1 MQLANP
7 ITVGDQT
14 FDRLTINLAVSTQ
27 ASAAGDD
34 MSVVIRAVPT
44 GIAADGSAVTL
55 DAHAASMLRGRLSE
69 MRGEEESGAA
79 ASLMSAIQQFIAAQ
93 GW

>member
-14 FDRLTINLAVSTQ
+14 YDRLTINLAVSTQ
-27 ASAAGDD
+27 ATAAGDD
-34 MSVVIRAVPT
+34 MSIVIRAVPT
-44 GIAADGSAVTL
+44 GIAADGSTVTL
-55 DAHAASMLRGRLSE
+55 GAQAASILRGRLSE
-69 MRGEEESGAA
+69 MRSEDESAA
-79 ASLMSAIQQFIAAQ
+79 ASTLLSAIQQFIASQ